1 MTKASRQLLFIVVG
15 FAFVLTAFAAV
26 TFAVLPGRAQLGP
39 AAVGSTFSL
48 TAQNGRV
55 FSNTELTGRPYLVFF
70 GYTHCPDF
78 CPTALFDITAV
89 FKELGSEKKI
99 AALFI
104 TVDPD
109 RDTPD
114 VLNTYLEN
122 FDSRIIGLTGDAARI
137 QAVAKAF
144 KVFIMRVPSE
154 DPDYRVDHTAAVYL
168 MDKQGRF
175 VSIFNLARP
184 PSQAAKE
191 LERYL

>member
-1 MTKASRQLLFIVVG
+1 MNKASRQLLFIVVG
-15 FAFVLTAFAAV
+15 FAFGLTAFAAV

-39 AAVGSTFSL
+39 AAIGAPFSL

-55 FSNTELTGRPYLVFF
+55 FSNAELTGRPYLVFF

-78 CPTALFDITAV
+78 CPTALFDISAA
-89 FKELGSEKKI
+89 FKELGAEKKI

-114 VLNTYLEN
+114 VLKTYLEN
-122 FDSRIIGLTGDAARI
+122 FDPRIIGLTGDTPSI

-154 DPDYRVDHTAAVYL
+154 DPDYRVDHTSAVYL
-168 MDKQGRF
+168 MDKEGRF
-175 VSIFNLARP
+175 VTVFNLARP
-184 PSQAAKE
+184 PGQAAKE